1 MVASSIE
8 APPDRARRVDA
19 IVVVVAMAVGA
30 AFLVA
35 VVVENNPP
43 RGEVAIQAIV
53 GVVATLALWWR
64 RRWPMAIALLM
75 VPLSFVSAMVQV
87 AGLVAVF
94 TVSVLRRAALAVTA
108 AVAFWLPTLVLHR
121 IDADS
126 VESYLAAVAFS
137 ATLAA
142 AAMGWGM
149 FVRARQQLVASLH
162 QRALRAE
169 ADQHDR
175 VARARQAE
183 RTRIAREMHDV
194 LGHRLS
200 LLSMHAGALEYRPDA
215 SPAELAEAAG
225 TVREQAR
232 LALGDLRDIVAVLRD
247 DSEEPQRP
255 QPTLDDLPALVAE
268 STTAGMSVDAYFDV
282 PVAPAPTGRHAYR
295 IVQEALTNARRHAP
309 GEVVVLR
316 VEGDEAR
323 GLTIT
328 TTNRVV
334 GHPSSDCAASGLVGM
349 AERARLVGGRLDHGT
364 TIDGTY
370 RVTAWLPWST

>member
-1 MVASSIE
+1 
-8 APPDRARRVDA
+8 
-19 IVVVVAMAVGA
+19 MAVGA

-268 STTAGMSVDAYFDV
+268 STTAGVSVDAYFDV